1 MIDSHCH
8 LDHPPLFDNL
18 KDVVERAQSSGVKR
32 LLTIS
37 TSLKSFETIKEI
49 VLKYDNVYGTLG
61 IHPHETKDHKDV
73 DEEMLIELKGK
84 NKKIIGIGETGLDFF
99 YENSDRIIQK
109 KKFEEH
115 IDASVSLNVPLIVHS
130 RDAESDTFDILNN
143 FASKNPKILMHC
155 FTGSKKFSKKML
167 DMGAYISLSGIITF
181 KNSLELQKT
190 ASFIPVD
197 RLLVETD
204 SPFLAPI
211 PKRGSPNEPSYIKYT
226 LQKLSEIKNVPL
238 LKLIDYTSNN
248 FLKLF
253 SLNL

>member
-84 NKKIIGIGETGLDFF
+84 NKKIIC
-99 YENSDRIIQK
+99 
-109 KKFEEH
+109 
-115 IDASVSLNVPLIVHS
+115 ASMSQMTDDSVPN
-130 RDAESDTFDILNN
+130 T
-143 FASKNPKILMHC
+143 
-155 FTGSKKFSKKML
+155 
-167 DMGAYISLSGIITF
+167 Y
-181 KNSLELQKT
+181 
-190 ASFIPVD
+190 
-197 RLLVETD
+197 
-204 SPFLAPI
+204 
-211 PKRGSPNEPSYIKYT
+211 
-226 LQKLSEIKNVPL
+226 
-238 LKLIDYTSNN
+238 
-248 FLKLF
+248 
-253 SLNL
+253 